1 MLLLLLRGNRTQR
14 KRKQLASLRGDDDDD
29 EDRKEKENV
38 WVGNSS
44 KFCFVCLCATF
55 TSDHL
60 TYILRC
66 VSTRTRTEQG
76 QQQSVGNN
84 SWFNGALPRTQH
96 LYVI

>member
-14 KRKQLASLRGDDDDD
+14 KRKQLASLRGDDDD

-44 KFCFVCLCATF
+44 KFCFVCLCATS